1 MSGRLTDDDMFS
13 TDLTETELDPIVCC
27 VKIPILL
34 CFSEQDEYVPDHPA
48 QKEFAQRLIGVLRKY
63 TSYVECKY
71 YEGNHALSE
80 PQHFESFVE
89 DVVKFVTDL

>member
-48 QKEFAQRLIGVLRKY
+48 LKEFAQRLIGVLRKY
-63 TSYVECKY
+63 TSCVECKY